1 MNGCL
6 DFYRTWWKQLL
17 VAKEARRTDILSLRL
32 SLAHRILLGTEV
44 YKEVQKI
51 VETALKLLE
60 NEVGSL
66 DHVYASM
73 TRGIVSR
80 LSCGAEVQRLCTT
93 ALECFDSKFSVL
105 FSICLE
111 NKDAPSKLPIIYFR
125 GQLIELSKCKAEPE
139 IIWIFVL
146 NTL

>member
-66 DHVYASM
+66 YASM

>member
-1 MNGCL
+1 M
-6 DFYRTWWKQLL
+6 
-17 VAKEARRTDILSLRL
+17 RL

-66 DHVYASM
+66 YASM

-80 LSCGAEVQRLCTT
+80 LSCGAEVQRLCSS
-93 ALECFDSKFSVL
+93 ALECFDSKFSGL
-105 FSICLE
+105 FSICVE
-111 NKDAPSKLPIIYFR
+111 NKDAPSKLSIIYFK
-125 GQLIELSKCKAEPE
+125 GQLLEISK
-139 IIWIFVL
+139 
-146 NTL
+146 

>member
-1 MNGCL
+1 M
-6 DFYRTWWKQLL
+6 
-17 VAKEARRTDILSLRL
+17 RL